1 MIFDVLTGL
10 IIIFFFVI
18 YFRYL
23 QFVIQEEILC
33 NDILADI
40 RHSLVD
46 IHDILFGIG
55 IKGKSDLI
63 RFKSFFDY
71 INGSM
76 SNSGQS

>member
-46 IHDILFGIG
+46 IHDILLDIDRDITRGE
-55 IKGKSDLI
+55 D
-63 RFKSFFDY
+63 D
-71 INGSM
+71 
-76 SNSGQS
+76 